1 MDKVPEIGA
10 SMVRISGGHGE
21 LLTTDGDARQAIE
34 AAMVQKLDIVYD
46 LNPGEKISRDE
57 TRRRIKDFLSV
68 VGSYDK
74 KIILELGNE
83 PDNRE
88 VAYWKNRDL
97 ATFAQWVAE
106 ATDEARKLNPNV
118 EVVVGALA
126 DTRLQKTLVRN
137 VVAELGKLGIDPGS
151 VVWGEHAYTMQQ
163 LVENTDRV
171 RQAVGDGKV
180 MLTELGSRKNSGN
193 DKLVDMIDKAKSLGI
208 LRIIVHELTQS
219 SEGYGL
225 LDPYTRKVYTTFWQI
240 QRLNLEAARMQ
251 SAPAAEI

>member
-1 MDKVPEIGA
+1 
-10 SMVRISGGHGE
+10 
-21 LLTTDGDARQAIE
+21 
-34 AAMVQKLDIVYD
+34 
-46 LNPGEKISRDE
+46 
-57 TRRRIKDFLSV
+57 
-68 VGSYDK
+68 
-74 KIILELGNE
+74 
-83 PDNRE
+83 
-88 VAYWKNRDL
+88 
-97 ATFAQWVAE
+97 
-106 ATDEARKLNPNV
+106 
-118 EVVVGALA
+118 
-126 DTRLQKTLVRN
+126 
-137 VVAELGKLGIDPGS
+137 
-151 VVWGEHAYTMQQ
+151 MQQ